1 MYLSKVLYI
10 YYSTHLS
17 FCFNFFLHG
26 ESSVCASIEVKQH
39 PPVWRLT
46 NNHLSTAQENPGN
59 LQGTVI
65 YTMYECSPLTKKLR
79 IILYFK
85 ECHLKNQVSFL
96 GVSYSYGNH
105 ERSLSIQ
112 LLFCNLIHIKENVFV

>member
-1 MYLSKVLYI
+1 MKIFYYFIQNIIFSYSDIHVPLYL

-65 YTMYECSPLTKKLR
+65 YTMYKCSPLTKKLR
-79 IILYFK
+79 IIL
-85 ECHLKNQVSFL
+85 
-96 GVSYSYGNH
+96 
-105 ERSLSIQ
+105 
-112 LLFCNLIHIKENVFV
+112 LF